1 MNDGRPL
8 SILTKN
14 TMRNHCRSSQAAL
27 VRAFAGA
34 VAPLVAAAAHGGGIM
49 LYEVGT
55 EDVGLASAGYTAR
68 AQDASTVFTNPA
80 GMTRLDGNQLTL
92 GSQML
97 YADLGLSIGSGTSPG
112 LGRNDGGNP
121 VGWFPGGGF
130 FYSYSVSRDLKLGMA
145 MSGNFGLVEAYDAGW
160 VGRYY
165 GLESTLLGVSFLP
178 SVAYRVN
185 DRLSLGV
192 SLNAMYGKFKNI
204 VAVNNIV
211 GPDGQLELD
220 ADKWGF
226 GANVGLLY
234 EVNSGTRFGFTYNS
248 AVKLDFSAPA
258 QFSGIAPGVEAL
270 LRARG
275 LLDANVDLGMTVP
288 QGINA
293 SVYTQIDP
301 RWAFLGSVGW
311 QQWSKFGKLDVGV
324 ASNDPVSLTTELNY
338 KDTWHV
344 AAGAQYRISEPWR
357 LDFGVAYDSAFQD
370 SANVPVLLP
379 ANSAWRFGIGAQKQQ
394 SSTFSWGAAF
404 EYAYG
409 GTLDVNARS
418 SVPVVAGGRGDLS
431 GSLPDTGSFFFAAN
445 FNWKL

>member
-1 MNDGRPL
+1 MQR
-8 SILTKN
+8 
-14 TMRNHCRSSQAAL
+14 AL
-27 VRAFAGA
+27 VRAFVGA
-34 VAPLVAAAAHGGGIM
+34 VAPFVAATAHAGGIM

-97 YADLGLSIGSGTSPG
+97 YADLGFSIGGGTSPG

-145 MSGNFGLVEAYDAGW
+145 MSGNFGLVETYDAGW

-178 SVAYRVN
+178 SVAYRLN

-234 EVNSGTRFGFTYNS
+234 EVDPGTRFGITYNS

-258 QFSGIAPGVEAL
+258 QFSGIAPGVETL

-293 SVYTQIDP
+293 SVYTQVDP
-301 RWAFLGSVGW
+301 RWALLGSVGW

-324 ASNDPVSLTTELNY
+324 ASNDPVSLTTALEY

-357 LDFGVAYDSAFQD
+357 LDFGIAYDSAFQD
-370 SANVPVLLP
+370 SGNVPVLLP
-379 ANSAWRFGIGAQKQQ
+379 ANSAWRLGIGVQKQQ
-394 SSTFSWGAAF
+394 SSTFAWGAAF